1 MWSRIL
7 LLLTVSLSF
16 SFSMHAQVLSG
27 VITDETNEPVPWA
40 TVFVKELMY
49 GTVANQDGVFE
60 LKLAAGDYTC
70 VFQSMGYQAETRHIS
85 IGKTAAP
92 LHIQLKPMVYNLSG
106 VVVSSSGED
115 PAYSIMRQVIRM
127 APQYA
132 GMVKYY
138 KADVYIRGS
147 LEIRSISRM
156 IKWMAREDL
165 KESGI
170 KEGDVYL
177 EESVNEIEFTAP
189 SKVNQRVKS
198 INSNFPRDNESKSS
212 AAVGYISGNLY
223 KPDAFGNAWSPFAPG
238 AFSHY
243 RFALE
248 GTQVNGKA
256 LVSKIRIIPR
266 GKGPKYLRGHVYI
279 IEDLWCIHSIDVQ
292 VEEQLGVDIRLSQTF
307 GEVKPSVWL
316 PVSNRMKLDID
327 LLGNAGGF
335 LYNTSVRYRDLQV
348 NTSHI
353 PVAEAPP
360 ESVQLPAFPAAN
372 QARRGRLQKKA
383 EKLTAS
389 PEPTTSEVYRLARI
403 RQKQEELKARDS
415 LRNDHQYVERY
426 KLSIDSNARVSDT
439 AFWSSVRPIPLAR
452 SEMLSVIRNDTLL
465 ARRKKDGDS
474 TALTKPAK
482 QRPLSVLLTG
492 GMAEIDT
499 VNRFSSNGLLYP
511 FGVSFSTVDGLTY
524 GTRFTYT
531 RFKTGKYKAVVD
543 FAPAFGFASG
553 DFMWATSVGVE
564 GQGNLKNKLKVS
576 GGSLHPDFNRDG
588 GAMAIENT
596 LSTLLFRQN
605 LSRLY
610 QNDFIRVAHSLQP
623 FFGASLSTALTL
635 SESAPLQNESSFS
648 FFYKDSRSFSPNIPA
663 SPLYQMERHR
673 DLIFEMVLTYKPMPF
688 YYIKD
693 GVKVPRRGLNR
704 APELFAGIRRA
715 IPSGS
720 FTTDYTMLHAG
731 LRQEVA
737 TGPGEWLKIEAESG
751 KYITADRIYY
761 DDLTHFSAQPLT
773 VGGKNLFNTFQ
784 LINYYDYSTNEAWLK
799 AFAGYSS
806 RHLLFT
812 RLPLLRNR
820 LWQEQASVGFLAVQH
835 QGYHIEGGFG
845 LGNSLYNFG
854 VFTAVNDKG
863 KWQWGFRLAI
873 PVFSTREITVGM

>member
-1 MWSRIL
+1 MWFRIIL
-7 LLLTVSLSF
+7 ILSVTLSF
-16 SFSMHAQVLSG
+16 SFASHSQVLSG
-27 VITDETNEPVPWA
+27 VITDEAGKPVPWA

-49 GTVANQDGVFE
+49 GTVANQDGAFE
-60 LKLAAGDYTC
+60 LKLDAGDYTC
-70 VFQSMGYQAETRHIS
+70 VFQSMGYQAETRQIS
-85 IGKTAAP
+85 IGEAANP
-92 LHIQLKPMVYNLSG
+92 MHIQLKSMVYNLSG

-115 PAYSIMRQVIRM
+115 PAYGIMRQVIRM

-147 LEIRSISRM
+147 LELRSISRM
-156 IKWMAREDL
+156 VKWMAREDL

-170 KEGDVYL
+170 REGDVYM

-198 INSNFPRDNESKSS
+198 IHSNFPRDDESKSS

-248 GTQVNGKA
+248 GTRVNGKV
-256 LVSKIRIIPR
+256 LVSKIRIIPK
-266 GKGPKYLRGHVYI
+266 GKGPKFVRGHVYI

-292 VEEQLGVDIRLSQTF
+292 VEEQLGVDIRLSQTY

-316 PVSNRMKLDID
+316 PVSNRMKLDMD

-335 LYNTSVRYRDLQV
+335 LYNTSVRYRDLLV

-353 PVAEAPP
+353 PSAEAPP
-360 ESVQLPAFPAAN
+360 VSMQLPASPASS
-372 QARRGRLQKKA
+372 QARRDRLQKKA

-389 PEPTTSEVYRLARI
+389 PEPTTSEAYRLARI
-403 RQKQEELKARDS
+403 RQKQEALKARDS

-426 KLSIDSNARVSDT
+426 KLSVDSNARVSDT
-439 AFWSSVRPIPLAR
+439 AFWSSIRPIPLAR
-452 SEMLSVIRNDTLL
+452 SEVLSVVRNDTLM
-465 ARRKKDGDS
+465 ARRKKDADS
-474 TALTKPAK
+474 TIQPKPAK
-482 QRPLSVLLTG
+482 QRLLSVLLTG
-492 GMAEIDT
+492 GMSEIDS

-524 GTRFTYT
+524 GTRFTYN
-531 RFKTGKYKAVVD
+531 RFKTGKYKAMVD
-543 FAPAFGFASG
+543 FAPAFGFASR
-553 DFMWATSVGVE
+553 DFMWTTSVGLE
-564 GQGNLKNKLKVS
+564 GQGNLKNKFRIS
-576 GGSLHPDFNRDG
+576 GGSLHPDFNREG
-588 GAMAIENT
+588 GAMAIENA

-610 QNDFIRVAHSLQP
+610 QYDFIRITHSIQP
-623 FFGASLSTALTL
+623 FFGASLNSGLTL
-635 SESAPLQNESSFS
+635 SESTPLQNQSDFS

-663 SPLYQMERHR
+663 SPLYRMERHR
-673 DLIFEMVLTYKPMPF
+673 DLIFEMELTYKPMPF

-704 APELFAGIRRA
+704 APEFFAGIRKA

-720 FTTDYTMLHAG
+720 FTTDFTVLHAG

-737 TGPGEWLKIEAESG
+737 TGPGERLKLEAEYG
-751 KYITADRIYY
+751 KFVTAARIYSG
-761 DDLTHFSAQPLT
+761 DFTHFSAQPLT
-773 VGGKNLFNTFQ
+773 VGGKNPFNTFQ
-784 LINYYDYSTNEAWLK
+784 LINYYDYSTNEAWLR
-799 AFAGYSS
+799 AFANYSS
-806 RHLLFT
+806 RYLLFT

-820 LWQEQASVGFLAVQH
+820 LWQEQFSLGLLGVQH

-854 VFTAVNDKG
+854 IYSAVNDKG